1 MTHTLSLL
9 HPHPLMLPS
18 LLLWLLFW
26 PALPAEAKEVTA
38 LVHVHGRH
46 VQSLNGPWH
55 YFADPQQMGYYDY
68 RMKPTTWGFFRDAK
82 PTRPADLVEYSFDN
96 SPTMN
101 VPGDWNT
108 QDNQL
113 FWYEGTV
120 WFRRTFSHS
129 PQPGCRTLLYFGAVN
144 HEAVVWVNGQEAGR
158 HTGGFTPFCFDVTRL
173 VRPGE
178 NSVVVMA
185 DNTRRREGVPTQ
197 IFDWWNYG
205 GITRDVLLV
214 TTPDTYVEDYT
225 VQLAKGNPR
234 LIDCSVQL
242 NEPRAGLR
250 VSLSIPELRIH
261 RTLVTDDHGQATLS
275 LRARPELWSPERPR
289 LYRVSL
295 ALGTD
300 TLHDEIG
307 FRTIETRG
315 RQILLNGRPIFLRGI
330 CVHEETAYSNH
341 RCTSTADADTLLAWA
356 RDMGCNFLRLAHY
369 PHNEHT
375 VREAERQGFLVWE
388 EQPCYWTID
397 WTNPST
403 YADAERQLT
412 DMIRR
417 DHNRANVIIWSVA
430 NETPQGDDRDRFL
443 SRLAQRAHALDST
456 RLVSL
461 AMEVTSASNYLNR
474 LDDNL
479 HPYVDVVSFNQYV
492 GWYRDMDDAPR
503 MKWEIPYDKPVIVSE
518 FGGGAVAGNH
528 GPASQRW
535 TEEFQERLYRQNLA
549 MLDKIEGLAGTTPW
563 VLKDFRSPRRPEPV
577 LQRGFNRKGLVSD
590 QGRRKKAFYVV
601 RDWYLKKK

>member
-1 MTHTLSLL
+1 MIHTLSILR
-9 HPHPLMLPS
+9 PLSLSISP
-18 LLLWLLFW
+18 LLLWMLLW
-26 PALPAEAKEVTA
+26 PAPSARAREVTA
-38 LVHVHGRH
+38 PVNVHARR

-68 RMKPTTWGFFRDAK
+68 RMKPATWGFFRDVR
-82 PTRPADLVEYSFDN
+82 PTQPADLVEYSFDK

-108 QDNQL
+108 QDSLL

-120 WFRRTFSHS
+120 WFRRTFSHM
-129 PQPGCRTLLYFGAVN
+129 PQPGRRALLYFGAVN
-144 HEAVVWVNGQEAGR
+144 HDAVVWVNGREAGR
-158 HTGGFTPFCFDVTRL
+158 HTGGFTPFCLDVTGL
-173 VRPGE
+173 VRAGE

-185 DNTRRREGVPTQ
+185 DNTRRRESIPTL

-214 TTPDTYVEDYT
+214 STPDTYVEDYT

-234 LIDCSVQL
+234 LINCRVQL
-242 NEPRAGLR
+242 NEQRAGQR
-250 VSLSIPELRIH
+250 ICLSIPELRIH
-261 RTLVTDDHGQATLS
+261 RTLVTDDRGQAALS

-315 RQILLNGRPIFLRGI
+315 RQILLNGRPIFLRGV
-330 CVHEETAYSNH
+330 CAHEETAYTNR
-341 RCTSTADADTLLAWA
+341 RCTGTEDADTLLAWA

-369 PHNEHT
+369 PHNEHA
-375 VREAERQGFLVWE
+375 VREAERQGFLIWE
-388 EQPCYWTID
+388 ELPCYWTVD
-397 WTNPST
+397 WANPST

-417 DHNRANVIIWSVA
+417 DRNRAGIIIWSVA
-430 NETPQGDDRDRFL
+430 NETPRGDNRDRFL
-443 SRLAQRAHALDST
+443 ARLAQRARVLDST

-461 AMEVTSASNYLNR
+461 AMEVTGASNCLNR

-479 HPYVDVVSFNQYV
+479 HPFVDVISFNQYV
-492 GWYRDMDDAPR
+492 GWYRDVDDAPR

-518 FGGGAVAGNH
+518 FGGGAVAGYH

-577 LQRGFNRKGLVSD
+577 LQCGFNRKGLVSD

-601 RDWYLKKK
+601 RDWYQKKK